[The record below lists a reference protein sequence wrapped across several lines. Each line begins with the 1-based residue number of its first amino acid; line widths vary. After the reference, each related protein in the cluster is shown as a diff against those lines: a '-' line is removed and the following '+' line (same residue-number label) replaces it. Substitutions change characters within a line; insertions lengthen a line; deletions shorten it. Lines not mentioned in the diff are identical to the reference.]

1 MAEPQ
6 QGVELA
12 ATNGRRRKASWL
24 FLLWVVMAF
33 AAGCVIGMMAHSAW
47 PIPLHALLAWGY
59 AFSTSAGLG
68 GVAALVAAMIAY
80 RGVTRSADTARQTA
94 LEASNMARNT
104 ALEAQWWENA
114 RWAVDRL
121 LSGSGVSEDAGKE
134 SVELDVDVIDANTS
148 LLVDEDAYAAIIML
162 DYLGENAPSEKAR
175 SFALDALGTVLG
187 VPSEVDNVDSNSA
200 SNVANRQSNRTS
212 RG

>member
-1 MAEPQ
+1 M
-6 QGVELA
+6 
-12 ATNGRRRKASWL
+12 WI
-24 FLLWVVMAF
+24 VVAF
-33 AAGCVIGMMAHSAW
+33 AAGGVIGMMVHSAW
-47 PIPLHALLAWGY
+47 PIPLHAFLAWGY
-59 AFSTSAGLG
+59 GFSTSAGLG
-68 GVAALVAAMIAY
+68 GVAALVAAVIAY
-80 RGVTRSADTARQTA
+80 RGVSRSADTSRRTA
-94 LEASNMARNT
+94 LEASNMARDT

-121 LSGSGVSEDAGKE
+121 LSGSEVSEDAGND
-134 SVELDVDVIDANTS
+134 SFELDVDVIDANTR

-187 VPSEVDNVDSNSA
+187 VPSEIDNVDSDSA
-200 SNVANRQSNRTS
+200 SNVANRQSNRTT